1 MLVIVVQ
8 EAEPSLGLPEALL
21 AALLRAQVQEVLLH
35 ASYIRFYVTNSRVT
49 HDSRCLDHMIHT
61 MYRYLHIN
69 R

>member
-35 ASYIRFYVTNSRVT
+35 ASYISVSMSLI
-49 HDSRCLDHMIHT
+49 HELHMI
-61 MYRYLHIN
+61 LDV
-69 R
+69 